1 LVVSVAKRYN
11 QNNPATLLDLVQE
24 GNIGLI
30 KAVEKF
36 KWRLGYRF
44 STYATWWIR
53 QAIIKAT
60 TEHSKTI
67 RVPSHVLDA
76 VKKIQRAVKDFVS
89 DHGYE
94 PNEVEIGKLVDMD
107 ASKVSRMLQV
117 ARDPISLQT
126 PVGDDEDSDIGSYI
140 EDENANNTIEQINS
154 DDVAH
159 IVSQTLSSL
168 TSREERV
175 IRMRFGIGTMDE
187 HTLAEIGNR
196 FNVTRERIR
205 QIEEKA
211 LRRLKSPDKLRDL
224 ESALQG

>member
-1 LVVSVAKRYN
+1 
-11 QNNPATLLDLVQE
+11 
-24 GNIGLI
+24 
-30 KAVEKF
+30 
-36 KWRLGYRF
+36 
-44 STYATWWIR
+44 
-53 QAIIKAT
+53 
-60 TEHSKTI
+60 
-67 RVPSHVLDA
+67 
-76 VKKIQRAVKDFVS
+76 
-89 DHGYE
+89 
-94 PNEVEIGKLVDMD
+94 
-107 ASKVSRMLQV
+107 V